1 MREVLRV
8 KSSMF
13 GSVLGSL
20 PARRQHIASEKA
32 TMLKSR
38 VTPGATARKIVGGIM
53 MVVVAGGLSVQQTLH
68 DDGVVGK
75 LC

>member
-1 MREVLRV
+1 
-8 KSSMF
+8 
-13 GSVLGSL
+13 
-20 PARRQHIASEKA
+20 
-32 TMLKSR
+32 MLKSR